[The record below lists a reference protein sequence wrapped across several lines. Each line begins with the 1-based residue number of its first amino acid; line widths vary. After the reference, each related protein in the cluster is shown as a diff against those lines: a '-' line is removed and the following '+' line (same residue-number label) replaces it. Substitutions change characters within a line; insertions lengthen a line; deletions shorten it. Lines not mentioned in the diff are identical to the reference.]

1 MHKQFYWDFLG
12 GPVVKTLHFTAE
24 TTGSVSGW
32 ATKMLHTIGGQEIEG
47 KKKNLK
53 IIKKFYWTEL
63 YNTTKE
69 LRVIPESCGSIERY
83 LQCFHLKF

>member
-47 KKKNLK
+47 KKKTLK
-53 IIKKFYWTEL
+53 
-63 YNTTKE
+63 
-69 LRVIPESCGSIERY
+69 
-83 LQCFHLKF
+83 